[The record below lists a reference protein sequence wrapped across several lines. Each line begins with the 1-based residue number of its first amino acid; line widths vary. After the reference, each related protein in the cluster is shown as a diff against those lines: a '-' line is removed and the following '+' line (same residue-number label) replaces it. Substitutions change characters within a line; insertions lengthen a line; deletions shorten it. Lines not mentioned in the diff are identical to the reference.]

1 MTRENKP
8 EAATEARNDYAF
20 WAIPGA
26 AATVTYSLPLFHE
39 IDFAVNEGY
48 RKIPHGGIEE
58 GGLLFGVLDEK
69 GVRVDAFRPIA
80 CEHASGPSFLLSDR
94 DLEVLHSQIENA
106 ASDPELAGLH
116 VVGWFLA
123 HTRSP
128 LTLTDREADLCDNFF
143 AHAGMLTVLV
153 KPERFQPT
161 RFGFLVRR
169 KDGSLPRD
177 GAANAIILPLPG
189 RIVRSAAGPV
199 PSIPAPALNSSS
211 ARRPAEL
218 DEYVAPLQEDE
229 AAREDTLPLPAVSEP
244 TPAPTAAAAATTTGS
259 QKENRT
265 ARRQRRLSVEQVRPT
280 QEEEGSEAPEV
291 KEAVPAADLH
301 EPAPG
306 RMPAL
311 ARRGRGGDLEPT
323 GRAALAGERM
333 SSERVLSRPSPRE
346 EHALETPDAYQ
357 QAEMLTQKR
366 PVSPA
371 ARMVMVL
378 PLAALLGCFAGWLLF
393 LQVPPP
399 IIPLTIK
406 ARGEN
411 VVVAWPPEQTRNAIY
426 AAVRVDDS
434 TPVPLT
440 PEEKS
445 TGRVEVQARPD
456 MKVELIAR
464 NWIRDS
470 RGIVHYVKP
479 VANTA
484 P

>member
-1 MTRENKP
+1 MNP
-8 EAATEARNDYAF
+8 
-20 WAIPGA
+20 
-26 AATVTYSLPLFHE
+26 
-39 IDFAVNEGY
+39 
-48 RKIPHGGIEE
+48 
-58 GGLLFGVLDEK
+58 
-69 GVRVDAFRPIA
+69 
-80 CEHASGPSFLLSDR
+80 
-94 DLEVLHSQIENA
+94 
-106 ASDPELAGLH
+106 
-116 VVGWFLA
+116 
-123 HTRSP
+123 
-128 LTLTDREADLCDNFF
+128 
-143 AHAGMLTVLV
+143 
-153 KPERFQPT
+153 
-161 RFGFLVRR
+161 
-169 KDGSLPRD
+169 
-177 GAANAIILPLPG
+177 
-189 RIVRSAAGPV
+189 
-199 PSIPAPALNSSS
+199 SS
-211 ARRPAEL
+211 ARRPAES
-218 DEYVAPLQEDE
+218 DEYIAPLQEHE
-229 AAREDTLPLPAVSEP
+229 AAREDAPPLPVVSEP
-244 TPAPTAAAAATTTGS
+244 TPAPTAAAAAATTGS

-280 QEEEGSEAPEV
+280 QEDEASHAPEV
-291 KEAVPAADLH
+291 NETVPVADPH
-301 EPAPG
+301 EPAPVTA
-306 RMPAL
+306 P
-311 ARRGRGGDLEPT
+311 ARRGRGATLEPV
-323 GRAALAGERM
+323 AVAVERM
-333 SSERVLSRPSPRE
+333 SSERGLSRSSPRE

-366 PVSPA
+366 PVSSA

-378 PLAALLGCFAGWLLF
+378 PLAALLGCFVGWLAF

-411 VVVAWPPEQTRNAIY
+411 VVVTWPSEQTRNAIY

-434 TPVPLT
+434 APVPLT

>member
-8 EAATEARNDYAF
+8 DAAAESRNEYAF

-58 GGLLFGVLDEK
+58 GGLLFGAIDEK
-69 GVRVDAFRPIA
+69 GVRVEAFRPIA

-94 DLEVLHSQIENA
+94 DLQVLHSQIENA

-128 LTLTDREADLCDNFF
+128 LTLTDQEAGLCDHFF
-143 AHAGMLTVLV
+143 ARAGMLTVLV

-189 RIVRSAAGPV
+189 RNVRSAAGPV

-211 ARRPAEL
+211 ARRPAES
-218 DEYVAPLQEDE
+218 DEYVPPLQEDE
-229 AAREDTLPLPAVSEP
+229 AAREDALPLPVVPEP
-244 TPAPTAAAAATTTGS
+244 TPAPTAAAAATTGP

-265 ARRQRRLSVEQVRPT
+265 ARRQRRLSVEQVRPR
-280 QEEEGSEAPEV
+280 QEDEGSHAPEV
-291 KEAVPAADLH
+291 KDVVPATDPH
-301 EPAPG
+301 EPANVPMLASARGG
-306 RMPAL
+306 R
-311 ARRGRGGDLEPT
+311 GDLEPT
-323 GRAALAGERM
+323 ARGAFAAERM
-333 SSERVLSRPSPRE
+333 SSGRVLSRSSSRE

-357 QAEMLTQKR
+357 QAEMLTRKR
-366 PVSPA
+366 PVSSA

-378 PLAALLGCFAGWLLF
+378 PLAALLGCFVGWLLF

-411 VVVAWPPEQTRNAIY
+411 VVVTWPPEQTRNAIY

>member
-8 EAATEARNDYAF
+8 DAAAESRNEYAF

-58 GGLLFGVLDEK
+58 GGLLFGAIDEK

-94 DLEVLHSQIENA
+94 DLEALHSQIENA

-128 LTLTDREADLCDNFF
+128 LTLTDHEAGLCDHFF
-143 AHAGMLTVLV
+143 AQTGMLTVLV

-189 RIVRSAAGPV
+189 RNVRSAAGPV
-199 PSIPAPALNSSS
+199 PSIAAPALNSSS
-211 ARRPAEL
+211 ARRPAES
-218 DEYVAPLQEDE
+218 DEYVPPLQEDE
-229 AAREDTLPLPAVSEP
+229 AAREDALPLPVVPEP
-244 TPAPTAAAAATTTGS
+244 TPAPTAATAATTGP

-265 ARRQRRLSVEQVRPT
+265 ARRQRRLSVEQVRLR
-280 QEEEGSEAPEV
+280 QEDEGSHAPEV
-291 KEAVPAADLH
+291 KETVPVADPH
-301 EPAPG
+301 EPAPVSVS
-306 RMPAL
+306 AS
-311 ARRGRGGDLEPT
+311 ARRGRGGDLES
-323 GRAALAGERM
+323 GALARM
-333 SSERVLSRPSPRE
+333 SSGRVLSRSPRE

-366 PVSPA
+366 PVSSA

-378 PLAALLGCFAGWLLF
+378 PLAALLGCLVGWLAF

-411 VVVAWPPEQTRNAIY
+411 VVVTWPPEQTRNAIY